1 MVINDRLEQ
10 CYQCE
15 ACVQAC
21 PVHAIHM
28 EDDGRGFR
36 KPKIDEAVCIN
47 CGLCARV
54 CPLNVQM
61 AAYKHGV
68 EEQHIRGIKRLDEK
82 KRRESQSGG
91 AFSVIAEYVLAQ
103 HGVVYGAALDD
114 DLNCRYQR
122 VDKAEELVKLK
133 GSKYVQAEVGE
144 VYQSIRE
151 DLKKGSKVLFGG
163 TACAVLGLKTFLG
176 EEPEGLITC
185 DLVCHGV
192 ASPDV
197 YRHYRDYQEKR
208 HGEKLTGFNFRDK
221 KFGWH
226 SHVETF
232 TLESGKEEADVLYRN
247 LYYGHLCMRES
258 CYHCPFADMSRV
270 SDITIGDFWGIEKTH
285 AEWDDNLGIS
295 LFITNTPKGEAV
307 FQAVSGE
314 LEYIVS
320 NSGECM
326 QPHLAYP
333 VQKPE
338 GVELFWEEY
347 RNKNF
352 YYILKK
358 YGSDNQ
364 KFLGDVAVTQNLETK
379 KKKGINIANYF
390 TERNCSRIALCGL
403 NENTEA
409 LIAELEAGG
418 ISVECVLETVC
429 DNAECRKYAC
439 GKPVIP
445 IAGLNAKEV
454 EEIDRYVVMC
464 EQFFLDIVQELRRIE
479 VPLYKVAPISF
490 LTAMEV

>member
-1 MVINDRLEQ
+1 MVINDKMEL
-10 CYQCE
+10 CYNCE

-21 PVHAIHM
+21 PKHAIHM

-36 KPKIDEAVCIN
+36 KPQIDEAACIN

-68 EEQHIRGIKRLDEK
+68 EQQHIRGIKRLDEK

-91 AFSVIAEYVLAQ
+91 AFSVIAEYVLEQ

-122 VDKAEELVKLK
+122 VDKTEELVKLK

-144 VYQSIRE
+144 VYQSIHE
-151 DLKKGSKVLFGG
+151 DLKRGNKVLFGG

-176 EEPEGLITC
+176 EEPEELLTC

-192 ASPDV
+192 ASPDI
-197 YRHYRDYQEKR
+197 YQNYRDYQEKR
-208 HGEKLTGFNFRDK
+208 HGEKLTGFNFRNK

-226 SHVETF
+226 SHMETF

-285 AEWDDNLGIS
+285 AKWDDNLGIS

-307 FQAVSGE
+307 FQAVSEE
-314 LEYIVS
+314 LEFIVS
-320 NSGECM
+320 NREECM
-326 QPHLAYP
+326 QPHLAHP
-333 VQKPE
+333 VQKPK
-338 GVELFWEEY
+338 GVEFFWEEY
-347 RNKNF
+347 RTRNF
-352 YYILKK
+352 GYILKK
-358 YGSDNQ
+358 YGSGQ
-364 KFLGDVAVTQNLETK
+364 RDVAVLKCLEAK
-379 KKKGINIANYF
+379 KEAGIKAESYF
-390 TERNCSRIALCGL
+390 VGHNCFRIALCGL

-409 LIAELEAGG
+409 LISELEESS
-418 ISVECVLETVC
+418 ISIECILETTC
-429 DNAECRKYAC
+429 DNEACRKYAC
-439 GKPVIP
+439 GKPVLTVSELK
-445 IAGLNAKEV
+445 AGEV
-454 EEIDRYVVMC
+454 QEIDSYVVTSV
-464 EQFFLDIVQELRRIE
+464 QFSLDMLQELRKIG
-479 VPLYKVAPISF
+479 VPLYKVVPISF
-490 LTAMEV
+490 LAAMEI